1 MRILVIVTI
10 CRFIQDRRGLVK
22 NVASYPLLEALLP
35 LNKAGAG

>member
-10 CRFIQDRRGLVK
+10 CRFVQAWRGLVK
-22 NVASYPLLEALLP
+22 NAAGHPLVEALLP